1 MNMKFYN
8 NIRFLLYCLII
19 LINNASLSLLSLS
32 KYPDYVI
39 NNIVISSFRLAQITS
54 AVSIFFAALVII
66 KLIKCRFNF
75 TRFEKHVYRIFIVL
89 NLLIGFLGTGIDNW
103 AHIGGLIGGVLTS
116 IAVGVKYKSSNF
128 EKVNGFIVIGIFI
141 AFLAYMIWI

>member
-54 AVSIFFAALVII
+54 AVSIFIFVLIVI
-66 KLIKCRFNF
+66 KLIKCRFNL
-75 TRFEKHVYRIFIVL
+75 TRFEKYVYRIFIVL
-89 NLLIGFLGTGIDNW
+89 NLLIYIHYF
-103 AHIGGLIGGVLTS
+103 
-116 IAVGVKYKSSNF
+116 Y
-128 EKVNGFIVIGIFI
+128 
-141 AFLAYMIWI
+141 AFCH

>member
-8 NIRFLLYCLII
+8 KIRFLLYCLII
-19 LINNASLSLLSLS
+19 IINNASLSLLSLS

-54 AVSIFFAALVII
+54 AVSIFFTALVII

-75 TRFEKHVYRIFIVL
+75 TRFEKYVYQIFIVM
-89 NLLIGFLGTGIDNW
+89 NLLIYI
-103 AHIGGLIGGVLTS
+103 HYI
-116 IAVGVKYKSSNF
+116 Y
-128 EKVNGFIVIGIFI
+128 
-141 AFLAYMIWI
+141 AFCH